1 MISNSD
7 EYKSI
12 SAPSEGLFK
21 DQGSR
26 FIALAYPVESEAE
39 VKALLEADFTVTDRR
54 YLGFDSETGYHHYVI
69 DAAKYY
75 EWEV

>member
-1 MISNSD
+1 MSELLIFRFVLVWAG
-7 EYKSI
+7 YLHGLVVAY
-12 SAPSEGLFK
+12 SAMK
-21 DQGSR
+21 QR
-26 FIALAYPVESEAE
+26 T